1 MRRQLEIRYS
11 KVDVLLNAWDLVAS
25 AIMRRASRRKD
36 QAVMTMLQD
45 IAILDS
51 NPTVKRHVLLKYVN
65 KCRELHS
72 IAFLQWRMLY
82 PMWSPRIESAK
93 QVRP

>member
-1 MRRQLEIRYS
+1 M
-11 KVDVLLNAWDLVAS
+11 
-25 AIMRRASRRKD
+25 
-36 QAVMTMLQD
+36 MTMLQD

-82 PMWSPRIESAK
+82 PTRYTNMEDVEELILARISNL
-93 QVRP
+93 VNGLDFDLRPTP